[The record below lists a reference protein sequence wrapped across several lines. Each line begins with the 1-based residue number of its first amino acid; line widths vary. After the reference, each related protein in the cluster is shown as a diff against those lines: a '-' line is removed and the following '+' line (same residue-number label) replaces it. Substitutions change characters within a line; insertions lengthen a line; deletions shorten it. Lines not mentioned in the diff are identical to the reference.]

1 MSKDGI
7 NSKDF
12 IIGSLVGGIIGATT
26 ALFLAP
32 KSGKELRDDLG
43 QQATVVKDR
52 TGKFTNEAF
61 EISNDIANIA
71 KEKTSTLSQ
80 VVAEQSSQIMN
91 KVRDLT
97 NSSKENGE
105 VVENMVVDALTSIS
119 EENTGSESVNKQ
131 TEAAINEQ
139 EKETSEVVKDSV
151 EVKAQI
157 NEELKDA
164 EKELTKTNQ

>member
-12 IIGSLVGGIIGATT
+12 IIGSLVGGIIGAAT

-52 TGKFTNEAF
+52 TGKFTNEAL
-61 EISNDIANIA
+61 EKSNGIASMA

-80 VVAEQSSQIMN
+80 VVTEQSSQIMN

-97 NSSKENGE
+97 NSSKENGD

-119 EENTGSESVNKQ
+119 DENTGSESVNKQ
-131 TEAAINEQ
+131 TEAAINEL
-139 EKETSEVVKDSV
+139 EKETSEVAKSSED
-151 EVKAQI
+151 VKAQI
-157 NEELKDA
+157 NEELKGA
-164 EKELTKTNQ
+164 EKELTKTNH